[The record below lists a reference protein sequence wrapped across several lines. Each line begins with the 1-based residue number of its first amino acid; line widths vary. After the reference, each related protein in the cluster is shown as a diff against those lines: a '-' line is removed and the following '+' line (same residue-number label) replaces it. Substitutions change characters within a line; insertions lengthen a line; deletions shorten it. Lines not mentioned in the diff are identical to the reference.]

1 MFISG
6 IQKQEGTSLDSS
18 SGAAVGAQLAG
29 IQQQREQ
36 QAQTIQMK
44 QQELQVAKFEKV
56 GKWFD
61 DYAKMPDGGAK
72 QAFGKNFIPQGIQA
86 LGLQDKINPV
96 VTEMMM
102 KDSQLAQGLTSL
114 IRQGV
119 LKVTDLQ
126 NPEKIAQVYPEAA
139 SEGARL
145 SGDFG
150 KQMGE
155 AEEQSLDRETQIDNS
170 KRAAANAGARGE
182 GVQGRADNTNL
193 MNLTNRFN
201 TAVTKSKDR
210 LTAAQNIELLLKQKN
225 PMSDS
230 AVRTQL
236 ARLSGEVGPLS
247 DFDVKTWSGD
257 PSILART
264 QQWLS
269 LASEGKLTEANRAQ
283 MSEVAATLRKVAQNR
298 IKSEAKRTAR
308 LGRNVGIDEATM
320 NDSIALDEIIGPDD
334 DGGKNDSLEIDGV
347 KYPKGNWAELEKR
360 ANQGLK
366 SPAHAEKSK
375 KILAA
380 LKKAKGG

>member
-1 MFISG
+1 MPTLSEMFIGG
-6 IQKQEGTSLDSS
+6 IQQQEGRSLDSS
-18 SGAAVGAQLAG
+18 SGAAVGAQLAHMKMERETQMAQL
-29 IQQQREQ
+29 QQ
-36 QAQTIQMK
+36 K

-86 LGLQDKINPV
+86 LGLQDKVNPI
-96 VTEMMM
+96 VTDMML
-102 KDSQLAQGLTSL
+102 KDSQLATGLTSL
-114 IRQGV
+114 VRQGV

-145 SGDFG
+145 SADFA
-150 KQMGE
+150 KQMGD
-155 AEEQSLDRETQIDNS
+155 AEEQSLDRQTQIDNS
-170 KRAAANAGARGE
+170 KRSAANAGIRGS
-182 GVQGRADNTNL
+182 GVQDRADNTNL

-201 TAVTKSKDR
+201 TAVAKSKDR
-210 LTAAQNIELLLKQKN
+210 LTAAQNIELLLNAKN

-264 QQWLS
+264 QQWLN

-283 MSEVAATLRKVAQNR
+283 MREVAVTLRQVAQNR

-308 LGRNVGIDEATM
+308 LGANVGIDEATM
-320 NDSIALDEIIGPDD
+320 NDSIALDEIIGKDTGAKTLD
-334 DGGKNDSLEIDGV
+334 IEGV
-347 KYPKGNWAELEKR
+347 KYPESNWAELEKR
-360 ANQGLK
+360 AKANPG
-366 SPAHAEKSK
+366 HAKSK

-380 LKKAKGG
+380 LKKARGE